1 MSAFTGKESH
11 LQAHDT
17 TNLHAPANFARTSDF
32 MTHEVFNSYHSEH
45 EMLRYIKLL
54 ESKDLSLCHSMIAL
68 GSCTMKLNATAE
80 MIPVTMPGFGAMH
93 PFVPR
98 KQASG
103 YTQIFNELSDYLKQV
118 TGFAGMS
125 LQPNSGASGEY
136 AGLMVIREYL
146 KSIGQGHR
154 NIALIPSSAHGTNPA
169 SAAMA
174 GMKVVVT
181 KTLDNGYVDIDDLR
195 EKAELHKDNLAC
207 LMVTYPSTY
216 GVFEERIT
224 EVCDL
229 IHQHGGQ
236 VYMDGANMNAQV
248 GLTSPANIGADV
260 CHLNLHKTFCIPHGG
275 GGPGMG
281 PIGVAAHLVPFLP
294 GHSVVDMEGG
304 SHAMTAVSA
313 APWGSAS
320 ILLISYAYI
329 RLMGTQG
336 LEDATKYAI
345 LNANYIKARLEKH
358 YEILYTGSKGR
369 CAHEMILDT
378 RVFKSASGVEAEDIA
393 KRLMDYGFHAPTMSF
408 PVAGTI
414 MVEPTESEPKAELD
428 RFCDAMIAIKQEV
441 EAIITGEADKL
452 DNPLKNAPHTAHVVT
467 ADEWNHKY
475 SRQQAAYPLPYVK
488 AAKFWPTVGRVNN
501 THGDRNLI
509 CACIPTEAYA

>member
-1 MSAFTGKESH
+1 
-11 LQAHDT
+11 
-17 TNLHAPANFARTSDF
+17 
-32 MTHEVFNSYHSEH
+32 
-45 EMLRYIKLL
+45 
-54 ESKDLSLCHSMIAL
+54 
-68 GSCTMKLNATAE
+68 
-80 MIPVTMPGFGAMH
+80 MPGFGQLH
-93 PFVPR
+93 PFIPR
-98 KQASG
+98 NQATG
-103 YTQIFNELSDYLKQV
+103 YTQIFDELSEYLKQV

-136 AGLMVIREYL
+136 TGLMVIREYL
-146 KSIGQGHR
+146 KSTGQGHR

-169 SAAMA
+169 SAVMA

-181 KTLDNGYVDIDDLR
+181 KTLDNGYIDFEDLKA
-195 EKAELHKDNLAC
+195 KAEEHKDNLAC

-216 GVFEERIT
+216 GVFEENIT
-224 EVCDL
+224 DICEL
-229 IHQHGGQ
+229 IHKHGGQ

-294 GHSVVDMEGG
+294 GHAVVDMGQ
-304 SHAMTAVSA
+304 HKNAIHAVSA

-329 RLMGTQG
+329 RMMGTEG
-336 LEDATKYAI
+336 LELATKYAI

-378 RVFKSASGVEAEDIA
+378 RTFKNASGVEAEDIA

-428 RFCDAMIAIKQEV
+428 RFCDAMIAIKQEI
-441 EAIITGEADKL
+441 EDIITGKADKA
-452 DNPLKNAPHTAHVVT
+452 DNVLKNAPHTAHVVT
-467 ADEWNHKY
+467 TDEWNHKY
-475 SRQQAAYPLPYVK
+475 TRQQAAYPLPFVK
-488 AAKFWPTVGRVNN
+488 AAKFWPSVGRVNN
-501 THGDRNLI
+501 TYGDRNLVCSCLPI
-509 CACIPTEAYA
+509 EAYESQASN

>member
-1 MSAFTGKESH
+1 
-11 LQAHDT
+11 
-17 TNLHAPANFARTSDF
+17 
-32 MTHEVFNSYHSEH
+32 
-45 EMLRYIKLL
+45 
-54 ESKDLSLCHSMIAL
+54 
-68 GSCTMKLNATAE
+68 
-80 MIPVTMPGFGAMH
+80 
-93 PFVPR
+93 
-98 KQASG
+98 
-103 YTQIFNELSDYLKQV
+103 
-118 TGFAGMS
+118 
-125 LQPNSGASGEY
+125 
-136 AGLMVIREYL
+136 
-146 KSIGQGHR
+146 
-154 NIALIPSSAHGTNPA
+154 
-169 SAAMA
+169 
-174 GMKVVVT
+174 
-181 KTLDNGYVDIDDLR
+181 
-195 EKAELHKDNLAC
+195 
-207 LMVTYPSTY
+207 
-216 GVFEERIT
+216 
-224 EVCDL
+224 
-229 IHQHGGQ
+229 
-236 VYMDGANMNAQV
+236 MDGANMNAQV

-294 GHSVVDMEGG
+294 GHAVVDMQVG
-304 SHAMTAVSA
+304 HQAMTAVSA

-358 YEILYTGSKGR
+358 YDILYTGSNGR

-378 RVFKSASGVEAEDIA
+378 RVFKGASGIEAEDIA
-393 KRLMDYGFHAPTMSF
+393 KRLIDYGFHAPTMSF

-414 MVEPTESEPKAELD
+414 MVEPTESEPKSELD
-428 RFCDAMIAIKQEV
+428 RFCDAMIAIKQEI
-441 EAIITGEADKL
+441 EAIITGEADKT

-475 SRQQAAYPLPYVK
+475 SRQIAAYPLPYVK